1 MKSFGIRGL
10 LVMCAAALAAGTGC
24 GGDEDTTGAFVGE
37 WQFTSGTVNL
47 QCPTIPY
54 NDTTQLTGD
63 KLRIAKGVDAPLIY
77 SETDTNCVWKM
88 NASANTATI
97 MPSQSCMFRD
107 STGANVTAMFTAG
120 TFTVT
125 GNTAMYSG
133 SQSATVVFQ
142 NGSTAN
148 CTSSASGGLSKVSQ

>member
-1 MKSFGIRGL
+1 MKAFGIRGL
-10 LVMCAAALAAGTGC
+10 LVLCVAAFAAGTGC
-24 GGDEDTTGAFVGE
+24 GGDEDTTAAFIGE
-37 WQFTSGTVNL
+37 WQFTSGTVNT

-54 NDTTQLTGD
+54 SDTTQLTGD
-63 KLRIAKGVDAPLIY
+63 KFRIGKGVDAPLTY

-88 NASANTATI
+88 NASGNTASI

-107 STGANVTAMFTAG
+107 STGSNVTAMFTAG

-133 SQSATVVFQ
+133 SQNATVVLP
-142 NGSTAN
+142 NGATAN
-148 CTSSASGGLSKVSQ
+148 CTSTGSGGLSKVSQ